1 MNVKMTAYDIYQEL
15 MSLPEGKLAEVWQFV
30 EWLKYGKQAELAV
43 KKQIESQVELDEW
56 TR

>member
-1 MNVKMTAYDIYQEL
+1 